1 MMKESA
7 SYPLERPVL
16 CFITGLL
23 VFSNQNFMTSV
34 ALLALGLIII
44 TSMLYFLRVNKGKD
58 SCATHMKGAPPPSST
73 PSKGLRQTG
82 RQFIARTAV
91 PLLDQA
97 KLGICS
103 LSWIIISF
111 NSLRLILIFLCGGFL
126 AWWANSDPNNKT
138 LDAMGGQV
146 HCRILSLDKIA
157 FLQNPRQSQRY
168 LAEIISF
175 QGHYPSPP
183 PSGRM
188 MLRLPAQDKVL
199 RYGEIIKVSGA
210 LIKLKTENPAEKS
223 FLAHQRN
230 QSIYWRFHAI
240 EAAQIIESPR
250 SILGM
255 AIDSREL
262 ILKKLHQQMEDPN
275 NFAIASAML
284 FGLKSELESSQKEKF
299 RRSGLMHIFAVSG
312 LHIGIIAGLLI
323 ILLKVLQVPLFTR
336 YALLPLLLLPYLLM
350 TGLPASAV
358 RAWVMISV
366 WSIGLTLR
374 KPAISLNSLYAAAL
388 IILLYDSRQ
397 LFLAGF
403 QFSFLIMYAIIGLI
417 NHLRS
422 IHRVLDEKLLWGR
435 KFKFHHTKWKHNFLN
450 MLIITNC
457 VFLIS
462 LGMNLHLG
470 GSINPFSLIANLF
483 CLSLAPPLMGLIIS
497 SLFFESLTNLLEPAL
512 QLLAGIAIFSSEH
525 QLRPGY
531 IPKFLLLSSTLVF
544 LASLRFQLRAKH
556 QLLIWSGLPILLLA
570 CSFYFKQDHQLCIIL
585 TPGHSMPAILLS
597 DAQKS
602 TLINCPD
609 YETARFIEK
618 ELIYSGSRTID
629 QVFLLNGRKSSA
641 AGLTSLL
648 NKNLLKSII
657 CYNSQPWRSAF
668 QKQLKSQSLA
678 QNSRLIFPQI
688 HPRSY
693 SYDKK
698 RNRHVIENEFWIIDL
713 EQKNPG
719 SCSIQVM
726 NKATKK
732 TWSKKYLSSN
742 QLQFDRLN
750 EDLLLLVR

>member
-23 VFSNQNFMTSV
+23 VFSSQNFIASFWFIILV
-34 ALLALGLIII
+34 LSLACTI
-44 TSMLYFLRVNKGKD
+44 TYLFKN
-58 SCATHMKGAPPPSST
+58 
-73 PSKGLRQTG
+73 
-82 RQFIARTAV
+82 F
-91 PLLDQA
+91 
-97 KLGICS
+97 
-103 LSWIIISF
+103 
-111 NSLRLILIFLCGGFL
+111 RLALIFLCGGFL
-126 AWWANSDPNNKT
+126 SWSAHLDPNTKVQ
-138 LDAMGGQV
+138 DSMGGQL
-146 HCRILSLDKIA
+146 HCRIISLDKIK
-157 FLQNPRQSQRY
+157 FLQNPSFSQRY

-175 QGHYPSPP
+175 QGHSPSPS
-183 PSGRM
+183 PSGRV
-188 MLRLPAQDKVL
+188 MLQVPATNEL
-199 RYGEIIKVSGA
+199 LTYGQVIEVSGA
-210 LIKLKTENPAEKS
+210 LIKLTAQSPAEKS
-223 FLAHQRN
+223 FLNHQKH
-230 QSIYWRFHAI
+230 QSVYWRFLAI
-240 EAAQIIESPR
+240 EPAQLIESPH
-250 SILGM
+250 SILGA
-255 AIDSREL
+255 AIDLREQ
-262 ILKKLHQQMEDPN
+262 ILKKLHKQIKNPD

-323 ILLKVLQVPLFTR
+323 IVLKVFQVPLFTR
-336 YALLPLLLLPYLLM
+336 YALLPFLLIPYLLM

-417 NHLRS
+417 NHLRVT
-422 IHRVLDEKLLWGR
+422 HRVLDEKLLWGR
-435 KFKFHHTKWKHNFLN
+435 KFRFHHTKWKHNFLN
-450 MLIITNC
+450 MLIITCC
-457 VFLIS
+457 VFLVS

-483 CLSLAPPLMGLIIS
+483 CISLAPPIMGLILS
-497 SLFFESLTNLLEPAL
+497 SLIFESLTNLLEPAL
-512 QLLAGIAIFSSEH
+512 QFLAGVAIFSSEH

-531 IPKFLLLSSTLVF
+531 LPKFLLLSSTLI
-544 LASLRFQLRAKH
+544 LLSSLRFPLKAKP
-556 QLLIWSGLPILLLA
+556 QIFIWTSIPIFLIT
-570 CSFYFKQDHQLCIIL
+570 CSFYYKKDHQIDIIL

-597 DAQKS
+597 DPHKQ

-609 YETARFIEK
+609 YESARFIEK
-618 ELIYSGSRTID
+618 QLIHSGSRKID

-648 NKNLLKSII
+648 NKNLLQSII
-657 CYNSQPWRSAF
+657 CYNSQPWRSTF

-678 QNSRLIFPQI
+678 QNCHLSFPQK
-688 HPRSY
+688 HPHFY

-698 RNRHVIENEFWIIDL
+698 KKHHVFENKFWRIDL
-713 EQKNPG
+713 EQRNPG
-719 SCSIQVM
+719 TCTIQIF
-726 NKATKK
+726 NKATKQ

-742 QLQFDRLN
+742 QLQFDRLD
-750 EDLLLLVR
+750 EK